1 MNIKNYISMLIFFSG
16 NIKLNLAKINLI
28 PIDYKFKNNFNN
40 PLSYKIHDLNYKT
53 IITPY
58 KTNKNK
64 L

>member
-1 MNIKNYISMLIFFSG
+1 MLIFFCG

-40 PLSYKIHDLNYKT
+40 PLSYKIRDLNYKT